1 MNKCLLITIV
11 GCCIMLISS
20 CGASAG
26 LTFNQ
31 NQLQTNVVLSQN
43 NFTIVKHVCGES
55 SGTYQ
60 RISTRPKY
68 YFMNWGLGD
77 VTNTWYITDDVRPS
91 EDYYEFS
98 FLRKDIVDITP
109 EDN

>member
-1 MNKCLLITIV
+1 MSGFPTLDTTSISFV
-11 GCCIMLISS
+11 GHGWVCEGYKSL
-20 CGASAG
+20 GSA
-26 LTFNQ
+26 
-31 NQLQTNVVLSQN
+31 QT
-43 NFTIVKHVCGES
+43 
-55 SGTYQ
+55 TYTLWVIDIDPYPSYNYIAVTSDQ
-60 RISTRPKY
+60 RISTRHKY